1 MMIELLLFASSK
13 DLFGK
18 SQITIELP
26 DEATVGDLKAA
37 LKERQPDAAS
47 LIQRCAFSVDQQY
60 ATDTTVILAKHEVA
74 MIPPVSGG

>member
-60 ATDTTVILAKHEVA
+60 ATDTLSLIH
-74 MIPPVSGG
+74 I

>member
-26 DEATVGDLKAA
+26 DEATVGDLRAA
-37 LKERQPDAAS
+37 VKERQPDAAS
-47 LIQRCAFSVDQQY
+47 LIQHCAFSVD
-60 ATDTTVILAKHEVA
+60 
-74 MIPPVSGG
+74 